1 MINKKTS
8 PYTALT
14 QQLHHPPA
22 SPFLV
27 INLDSGK
34 TLGAVYAAS
43 IQSAS
48 DIANTLWIK
57 DKDALY
63 LFDLRKEFDG
73 VQSRMNTD
81 LAPVIRLIS
90 ETRICQWDQTRLVLN
105 VSYPL
110 SPPLASCSIRL
121 SNFF

>member
-8 PYTALT
+8 PYTALK

-73 VQSRMNTD
+73 VQSRKTTD
-81 LAPVIRLIS
+81 LAPVIRLFP
-90 ETRICQWDQTRLVLN
+90 ETRVCQWGQT
-105 VSYPL
+105 P
-110 SPPLASCSIRL
+110 
-121 SNFF
+121 